1 MAPISSTDTLG
12 GRFAPAQRRVLSR
25 LASQSIE
32 YGLDH
37 GRPMPVMA
45 GVYEADL
52 GAPGAVFVTLKRGGQ
67 LRGCIGS
74 LEPRRPLVED
84 VAHNAYAAAFEDPRF
99 PPLRRE
105 EIEDLEIQLS
115 VLSPAV
121 PMRFDSEA
129 ELVAQL
135 RPGIDGLVL
144 IEGMRR
150 GTFLPS
156 VWEQLPDPWQFLDH
170 LKQKAGLPS
179 GYWSPTVRVERY
191 TTESW

>member
-1 MAPISSTDTLG
+1 VPGSSIDAPAE
-12 GRFAPAQRRVLSR
+12 RFAQPQRALLTR
-25 LASQSIE
+25 LARQSIA

-37 GRPMPVMA
+37 GRPMPVAA
-45 GVYEADL
+45 GVYEGPLAE
-52 GAPGAVFVTLKRGGQ
+52 PGAAFVTLKRGGQ

-74 LEPRRPLVED
+74 LEPRRLLAED
-84 VAHNAYAAAFEDPRF
+84 VARNAFAAAFEDPRF
-99 PPLRRE
+99 PPLGRQE
-105 EIEDLEIQLS
+105 LADLEIHLS
-115 VLSPAV
+115 VLSPAT
-121 PMRFDSEA
+121 PMQFRSQED
-129 ELVAQL
+129 LVAQL
-135 RPGIDGLVL
+135 RPGVDGLVM

-179 GYWSPTVRVERY
+179 GYWSPTLRVERY